1 MPLSSRTRT
10 GMRAF
15 TLVWFGQ
22 VISLTGSA
30 MTAFGLTLWAY
41 QLTGQA
47 TALALAAFFN
57 FAPTVLLSPFAGV
70 LVDCWN
76 RKLVMMFS
84 DLGAGLSTIAIFAL
98 YATGNLQI
106 WHLFVANAFAGVF
119 QSFQFPAY
127 SASISLMLPKEQY
140 GRAQGMM
147 AMAESGSGIL
157 APILAGALL
166 GIVGLSGILLI
177 DIVTF
182 IFAVGALLLVFIPQP
197 AKTEEG
203 RRGQGSIL
211 REAAYG
217 FQYIVQRPSLLGLQ
231 LTFLVMNL
239 TGTLAI
245 TLIAPMILAR
255 TGNDEMTLAS
265 VQSAGAIGGVLGGLL
280 LTAWGGP
287 KRRVWGVVGGM
298 ALSGLSA
305 GVILG
310 LSRSLVLWSAC
321 MFVEGIAVTI
331 INGSNQAIWQ
341 AKVAPDV
348 QGRVFATRRL
358 IAQIS
363 GPVALLLAG
372 PLADRVF
379 EPALREGGAWVPAFG
394 NLVGSGPGAGMALI
408 IMFVGAT
415 QILGA
420 VFAILVPAIRNAEE
434 LLPDHEAKIEPPA
447 QAELAAESAA
457 AADR

>member
-1 MPLSSRTRT
+1 MLLSSRTRT

-22 VISLTGSA
+22 VISLTGSS

-70 LVDCWN
+70 LVDRWN

-84 DLGAGLSTIAIFAL
+84 DLGAGLSTVAIFAL

-182 IFAVGALLLVFIPQP
+182 IFAIGALLLVFIPQP

-203 RRGQGSIL
+203 RRGQGSFL

-255 TGNDEMTLAS
+255 TGNDEMALAS
-265 VQSAGAIGGVLGGLL
+265 VQSAGAIGGLLGGLL

-321 MFVEGIAVTI
+321 VFVEGITVTI

-394 NLVGSGPGAGMALI
+394 KLVGSGPGAGMALI

-420 VFAILVPAIRNAEE
+420 VFAILIPAIRNAEE
-434 LLPDHEAKIEPPA
+434 LLPDHEARIEAPGPLGLS
-447 QAELAAESAA
+447 AEPV